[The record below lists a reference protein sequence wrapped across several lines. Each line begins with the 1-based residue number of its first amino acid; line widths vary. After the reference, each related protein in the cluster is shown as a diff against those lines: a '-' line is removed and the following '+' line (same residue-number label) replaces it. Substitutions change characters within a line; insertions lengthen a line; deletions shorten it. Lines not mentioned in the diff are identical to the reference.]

1 MSSSNQKII
10 EKQKVVVVGNGMVG
24 HHFVEQLAQLRASSQ
39 AIEITVLSAESRLA
53 YDRVHLSEYFSGK
66 TAEILAM
73 TDEKTYQD
81 WDVKFKTDA
90 KVVSIDRENKQVV
103 TQNNDV
109 IAYDKLI
116 LATGSYP
123 FVPPIPGKDR
133 DHCLVYRTIDDLDDI
148 QASANVSKVGVV
160 IGGGLLG
167 LEAENA

>member
-1 MSSSNQKII
+1 LKQVTKMSSSNQKII

-39 AIEITVLSAESRLA
+39 AIEITVLSAE
-53 YDRVHLSEYFSGK
+53 D
-66 TAEILAM
+66 LAM

-90 KVVSIDRENKQVV
+90 KVVSINRENKQVV

-109 IAYDKLI
+109 ITYDKLI
-116 LATGSYP
+116 PATGSYP